1 MTVTWYDGIQI
12 QVLAGFSAAGS
23 GFGVWGTSLWGTGTW
38 GPETVFTDI
47 SAWVRSI
54 QTDRGF
60 SRSVQDWNAGTATLV
75 LKNQDGR
82 FSPSN
87 PASPYMI
94 SGITGIRPWR
104 PIVINIEG
112 TPIFTGYA
120 ISWQETYQAAGPRT
134 GGATMTVRCVDEMA
148 SLARFDG
155 VLTVPIGGGEPA
167 GDRIHRILD
176 NAGHTGLRD
185 IDIGRVTLQ
194 PTVHDQNAVTEM
206 KLVSDSEGGALY
218 VERDGAVVFDDR
230 YHLVEH
236 PDSSRIQATF
246 GDGGW
251 PSVLRL
257 TGGSTST
264 PDHTSLAITGDIDIR
279 AHLSMD
285 NWVPGGFGVL
295 VISQWTGGASN
306 NGWLLG
312 ITPDGRP
319 QLQWSPDGTS
329 GAVIARTSTEVP
341 TFSNGTFQWV
351 RVTLD
356 VNNGAGSHDV
366 RFYTSADGSNWT
378 QLGGVVN
385 GAGTTSIFNSTAN
398 VAISTILPFTGNV
411 RYAEVRNGIGGTVAA
426 NPDFSL
432 QIPGSTTLI
441 DSTGKTWTR
450 SGNANIVDDLTA
462 PAELPYSDI
471 SPSYDGADL
480 VNIVALS
487 RAATDEERD
496 AQFVPPAVTVQ
507 DVTSRS
513 LYGDSRYAR
522 DDLVVE
528 ADSQLAGLGD
538 FILAAA
544 KDPELRIDQ
553 ISFPPRNRSLG
564 QATHERLVSEAVNRK
579 VRDKIRVIRRP
590 PGATATTGE
599 VIVRDCHIAGISH
612 SIDQSGEWQV
622 TWDLISATVYGS
634 FVSYLWDT
642 ATWDDSTWFF

>member
-12 QVLAGFSAAGS
+12 QVLAGFSAAGGS
-23 GFGVWGTSLWGTGTW
+23 FGVWGTGLWGTATW
-38 GPETVFTDI
+38 GPDTVFTDI

-60 SRSVQDWNAGTATLV
+60 SRSLQDWSAGSATLV

-87 PASPYMI
+87 LTSPYVVG
-94 SGITGIRPWR
+94 GITGIRPWR
-104 PIVINIEG
+104 PVIINVEG

-120 ISWQETYQAAGPRT
+120 ISWQETYQSGGPRS

-148 SLARFDG
+148 ALARFEG
-155 VLTVPIGGGEPA
+155 SPTVLQGGGEPA

-176 NAGHTGLRD
+176 NAGHTGLRAVE
-185 IDIGRVTLQ
+185 IGRVTLQ
-194 PTVHDQNAVTEM
+194 PTNHDHNAVTEM
-206 KLVSDSEGGALY
+206 KLVADSEGGALY
-218 VERDGAVVFDDR
+218 IDRDGSVVFDDR

-236 PDSSRIQATF
+236 SASRNVQATF

-257 TGGSTST
+257 TGGSSTT
-264 PDHTSLAITGDIDIR
+264 PDHATLGITGDIDVR
-279 AHLSMD
+279 VHLSMD
-285 NWVPGGFGVL
+285 NWAPGGFGAVF
-295 VISQWTGGASN
+295 VGQYTSGGTN

-312 ITPDGRP
+312 VTAAGRP
-319 QLQWSPDGTS
+319 QFQWSPDGTS
-329 GAVIARTSTEVP
+329 GAAISRNSTETP
-341 TFSNGTFQWV
+341 TFPAGSYQWI
-351 RVTLD
+351 RATLD

-366 RFYTSADGSNWT
+366 RFYTSADGTNWT

-385 GAGTTSIFNSTAN
+385 GAGTTSIFNSTTSLG
-398 VAISTILPFTGNV
+398 VSTVLAFVGNV
-411 RYAEVRNGIGGTVAA
+411 RYAEVRNGINGTIVA

-432 QIPGSTTLI
+432 QIPGTTSLV

-450 SGNANIVDDLTA
+450 AGNANIVDDLTA
-462 PAELPYSDI
+462 PAELPYSAI
-471 SPSYDGADL
+471 SPSYDGTDL
-480 VNIVALS
+480 VNIVSLA
-487 RAATDEERD
+487 RAATDEERE
-496 AQFVPPAVTVQ
+496 AQYVPPAVTVQ
-507 DVTSRS
+507 DGTSRA

-528 ADSQLAGLGD
+528 EDSQLSGLGE

-544 KDPELRIDQ
+544 KEPELRIDQ
-553 ISFPPRNRSLG
+553 ITFPPRNRSLG
-564 QATHERLVSEAVNRK
+564 QATHERLVAQAVERK

-612 SIDQSGEWQV
+612 SIDHAGDWTV
-622 TWDLISATVYGS
+622 TWDLLSASVYGT

-642 ATWDDSTWFF
+642 ATWDDSLWFF